1 MTEATRE
8 EGWKIAI
15 VDDDFQV
22 IRGLKKV
29 IPWEEL
35 GAVFAG
41 EAISGELGLE
51 LIQQE
56 QPDIVITDLYMPGM
70 NGIEMIEKL
79 RNQGYEGSIIILSG
93 YSDFEYARK
102 ALRLNVSDY
111 ISKPITIWQIR
122 DVLKAVIQR
131 MEESFLERIENSN
144 LKKSLAA
151 YEDML
156 LQEWL
161 HCVISNTRNERSGA
175 LVDSSRLEQE
185 WSEKNHAVFVMELIH
200 NERIQGVSSSDLNLF
215 KFAVANVTK
224 ELLAVHWQD
233 SHYIQLSGYHFA
245 ILLHYQRYEEGAE
258 LSRKQTNLAES
269 VIHAL
274 SQYLNVNVRI
284 GIGSEKQ
291 HWNKVYQSTDEAFQ
305 ALLLGQYR
313 NNEADNNIYFY
324 NAMKA
329 KLAQPA
335 VAQGQ
340 SNTELSSALP
350 NSFHFYQRLSSAM
363 AMFDEQKI
371 MNEIRTYFQSLE
383 EVNGHLPETFYR
395 VFAAEI
401 WALFHYSLYQ
411 SGAVVLGE
419 LDRTSMNE
427 YNSINSWEQ
436 LEQWMESKVKLYCT
450 SRSTPIHAKHKQ
462 AVDFMIEYIHEN
474 YHRDITL
481 EELASQLY
489 ISKNYLNQIF
499 KKVTGDTFMNYVI
512 SVRMQKAKAL
522 LLEGKHLVYEI
533 SEMVGYQNVP
543 YFSTLFK
550 KHCGVNPSELI
561 KPSNT
566 D

>member
-8 EGWKIAI
+8 DGWKIAI

-22 IRGLKKV
+22 LRGLKKV

-51 LIQQE
+51 LIGQE

-70 NGIEMIEKL
+70 NGIEMIEQL
-79 RNQGYEGSIIILSG
+79 REQGYEGSIIILSG

-122 DVLKAVIQR
+122 DVLKTVIQR
-131 MEESFLERIENSN
+131 MEESFLERIQNSK

-151 YEDML
+151 YEDMM
-156 LQEWL
+156 LQEWI
-161 HCVISNTRNERSGA
+161 HCVISNTQTERSGS

-185 WSEKNHAVFVMELIH
+185 WSLKNHTVIVMELIH

-224 ELLAVHWQD
+224 ELLAELWAD

-245 ILLHYQRYEEGAE
+245 ILLHHNRDEAGEA
-258 LSRKQTNLAES
+258 LSRKQGNLAGA

-274 SQYLNVNVRI
+274 SQYLNVKVRI
-284 GIGSEKQ
+284 GIGGEKQ
-291 HWNKVYQSTDEAFQ
+291 HWSNIYQSTDEAFQ
-305 ALLLGQYR
+305 ALLLGQY
-313 NNEADNNIYFY
+313 NNDEAEDNILFY
-324 NAMKA
+324 SVMKE
-329 KLAQPA
+329 KLAHP
-335 VAQGQ
+335 VGKQGH
-340 SNTELSSALP
+340 SSAGLTGALP

-363 AMFDEQKI
+363 AKFDEQGI
-371 MNEIRTYFQSLE
+371 MDEIRSYFQSLE
-383 EVNGHLPETFYR
+383 DVNSELPEGFYR

-411 SGAVVLGE
+411 SGAVVLAE

-481 EELASQLY
+481 EELAGQLY

-512 SVRMQKAKAL
+512 SVRMQRAKAL

-533 SEMVGYQNVP
+533 AEMVGYQNVP

-550 KHCGVNPSELI
+550 KHCGVNPSELT
-561 KPSNT
+561 KPSIG